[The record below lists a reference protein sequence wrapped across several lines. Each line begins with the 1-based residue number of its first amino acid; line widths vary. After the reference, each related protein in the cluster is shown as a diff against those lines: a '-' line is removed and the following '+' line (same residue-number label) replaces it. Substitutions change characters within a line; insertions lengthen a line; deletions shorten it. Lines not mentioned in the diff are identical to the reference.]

1 MASMKEVLANR
12 VNPTTYESHK
22 KKMGI
27 NMCNLEVLSH
37 NEGWRAKGVLK
48 ALQLRKNML
57 QKNGQQMHTSQGYI
71 AKGKKRITYGQRK
84 VG

>member
-37 NEGWRAKGVLK
+37 NEG
-48 ALQLRKNML
+48 
-57 QKNGQQMHTSQGYI
+57 
-71 AKGKKRITYGQRK
+71 
-84 VG
+84 